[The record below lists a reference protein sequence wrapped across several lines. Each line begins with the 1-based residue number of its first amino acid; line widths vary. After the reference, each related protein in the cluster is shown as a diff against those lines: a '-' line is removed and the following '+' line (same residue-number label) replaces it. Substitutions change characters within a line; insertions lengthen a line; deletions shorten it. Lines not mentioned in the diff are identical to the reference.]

1 MEVFEKEHHPNQAL
15 RNFERDGAFWLWV
28 SIGSVFVTY
37 GLLKYFGLNPNGN
50 RLEREKKTKYEVEK
64 SE

>member
-37 GLLKYFGLNPNGN
+37 GLLKYFGLNPAS
-50 RLEREKKTKYEVEK
+50 KFFPSVVTYISSFASPV
-64 SE
+64 